1 MCLITIQ
8 ANTAHED
15 RRAIMILIM
24 PAFEHAACPIWDSA
38 ADQRHLSPAARN
50 FGRASLRGVNVLGM
64 KMIVDLTLPPAR
76 NLKG

>member
-1 MCLITIQ
+1 MCLITIP
-8 ANTAHED
+8 ANTALED
-15 RRAIMILIM
+15 RQATTILIVT
-24 PAFEHAACPIWDSA
+24 ASEHAACPIWDSA

-50 FGRASLRGVNVLGM
+50 FGRASLRGMNVPGM